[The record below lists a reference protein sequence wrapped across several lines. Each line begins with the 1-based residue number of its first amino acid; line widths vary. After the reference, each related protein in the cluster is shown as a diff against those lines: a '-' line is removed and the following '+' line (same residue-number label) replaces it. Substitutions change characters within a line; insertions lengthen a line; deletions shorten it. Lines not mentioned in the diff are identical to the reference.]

1 MAFNDCGAE
10 TVTIPGSVKKIPSE
24 AFWFA
29 YAQNVVIEEGV
40 EEIGEEA
47 FYYNDQLKSVTIP
60 RSVKKIDS
68 NAFAECPSLKSV
80 TISKNC
86 NVASNA
92 FPSTVQINYYD

>member
-1 MAFNDCGAE
+1 M
-10 TVTIPGSVKKIPSE
+10 
-24 AFWFA
+24 
-29 YAQNVVIEEGV
+29 IEEGV

-47 FYYNDQLKSVTIP
+47 FYYNDQLKSITIP
-60 RSVKKIDS
+60 RSVKKIGS